1 MADKIFF
8 GAKGMIILLFVLGPN
23 IICARA
29 EDVRITVLI
38 NRDAEPYNEVLAGFK
53 RYLGEQGVD
62 AKYKVFP
69 LDGGAAR
76 TAQALREAKEN
87 GSDMLVTLGTFAT
100 ESAINNG
107 VKTPIVAGLVLRMD
121 TLDKAANATGV
132 VLEFTIE
139 TQFQWLRRF
148 MPECRTIGVI
158 YNPGE
163 NRERIEAASRAA
175 GQMGLKLKAR
185 EVYAPRDLPD
195 ALRSL
200 SESTD
205 VLWGMA
211 DKIVLTP
218 QTARSILLFSFRN
231 RIPFVGLSGAWVKA
245 GALYALGWDYSDL
258 GRQCGE
264 IAFKVLRGSRVES
277 IPPVRPRK
285 VIYSL
290 NVKTARHMKM
300 KIPGELVRSAGTV
313 F

>member
-1 MADKIFF
+1 MAGSIFF
-8 GAKGMIILLFVLGPN
+8 GAKGMIFLLFVLGID

-29 EDVRITVLI
+29 EDVRIAVLI

-53 RYLGEQGVD
+53 RYIGKQGVD

-69 LDGGAAR
+69 LDGDAAR
-76 TAQALREAKEN
+76 AAQALREAKEN
-87 GSDMLVTLGTFAT
+87 GSDMLVTLGAFAT
-100 ESAINNG
+100 ERAISKNVN
-107 VKTPIVAGLVLRMD
+107 VPIIAGLVLRMD
-121 TLDKAANATGV
+121 SLDKTANATGV

-139 TQFQWLRRF
+139 TQLQWVRRF
-148 MPECRTIGVI
+148 MPTCGTIGVI

-163 NRERIEAASRAA
+163 NQKRIEAASRIA

-185 EVYAPRDLPD
+185 EIYAPRDLPD

-231 RIPFVGLSGAWVKA
+231 RIPFVGLSEAWVKA
-245 GALYALGWDYSDL
+245 GALYALDWDYSDL

-264 IAFKVLRGSRVES
+264 IAFKVLRGSQVES

-290 NVKTARHMKM
+290 NLKTARHMKM
-300 KIPGELVRSAGTV
+300 NIPEELVRGARRV